1 MHEPQQKRTD
11 GRSDYDERNSGTGSE
26 VAAALFVM
34 SHQIHRMQRT
44 PLGMPLR
51 ESRWSNGVIRRTRS
65 PVSGLNG
72 RPLAYKASALP
83 LS

>member
-1 MHEPQQKRTD
+1 LEPEHLSD
-11 GRSDYDERNSGTGSE
+11 GREK
-26 VAAALFVM
+26 
-34 SHQIHRMQRT
+34 Q
-44 PLGMPLR
+44 
-51 ESRWSNGVIRRTRS
+51 S

>member
-1 MHEPQQKRTD
+1 MIP
-11 GRSDYDERNSGTGSE
+11 GRLNPPGLCQHVGKE
-26 VAAALFVM
+26 
-34 SHQIHRMQRT
+34 Q
-44 PLGMPLR
+44 
-51 ESRWSNGVIRRTRS
+51 S

>member
-1 MHEPQQKRTD
+1 
-11 GRSDYDERNSGTGSE
+11 
-26 VAAALFVM
+26 
-34 SHQIHRMQRT
+34 
-44 PLGMPLR
+44 
-51 ESRWSNGVIRRTRS
+51 VIRRTRS